1 MCHFP
6 VDLLNW
12 EKNLFHQ
19 LKNFI
24 YSCLF
29 WPLTC
34 WFVLSCLKF
43 LNMGVCHFAVDLLNW
58 RKSISPTQKFPIQV
72 FFCPLTCWIK
82 LSCLKMPNVE
92 VCHIAVDLLNWKRIY
107 FANSKISYT
116 GVFLSVDLL
125 NWAILPKNAECGGI
139 SFCCW
144 LVELRNNHFHQL
156 KNFIY
161 RWFFGRWLVEL
172 TFPA

>member
-1 MCHFP
+1 MGLCQFA

-12 EKNLFHQ
+12 KKIIFTNSKISYIGVFLAVDLLNWTIHETVWVWKYFIWGVSFCCWLVELRKNLFHQ

-43 LNMGVCHFAVDLLNW
+43 LNMGVCHFAVDLLNL

-72 FFCPLTCWIK
+72 FF
-82 LSCLKMPNVE
+82 V
-92 VCHIAVDLLNWKRIY
+92 
-107 FANSKISYT
+107 
-116 GVFLSVDLL
+116 
-125 NWAILPKNAECGGI
+125 
-139 SFCCW
+139 
-144 LVELRNNHFHQL
+144 
-156 KNFIY
+156 
-161 RWFFGRWLVEL
+161 RWLVEWSY
-172 TFPA
+172 PA